1 MLIIENKLKKSQIE
15 AIMNGLYKHSLVVPH
30 YYDILKP
37 LKRMVTSKAL
47 YFSKVASNGR
57 IGDSILYDAAAQNGV
72 DILKLKTIGDD
83 IVTTLDATKTKFVE
97 EMRKIIPFDEL
108 LMSMFNRKVFGNLVS
123 FNANTNYVLSGV
135 DIEKSSEINLL
146 LSKSST
152 GRCIIIS
159 NEDVVVDNNLVEV
172 MKYEDSDEFIES
184 LMKKSNK
191 ESVVEL
197 DINDINKIAEAN
209 TSLQYEVEEEG
220 ERTERPFVVGDGIR
234 EQLLRAGMAY
244 IFERSSSSRP
254 EAA

>member
-37 LKRMVTSKAL
+37 LKKMVTSKAL

-83 IVTTLDATKTKFVE
+83 IVTLDATKTKFVE

-108 LMSMFNRKVFGNLVS
+108 LMSIFNRKVFGNLVS

-135 DIEKSSEINLL
+135 DIEKNSEINLL
-146 LSKSST
+146 LSKSNT
-152 GRCIIIS
+152 ARCVIIS
-159 NEDVVVDNNLVEV
+159 NEDIVVDNNLVEV

-184 LMKKSNK
+184 LVKKSNK

-197 DINDINKIAEAN
+197 DINDIKKIAEVN
-209 TSLQYEVEEEG
+209 TLLQYEVEG
-220 ERTERPFVVGDGIR
+220 ERGEHERPFEVGEELR
-234 EQLLRAGMAY
+234 EQLLRAGMTY
-244 IFERSSSSRP
+244 VFERNSSSRL

>member
-1 MLIIENKLKKSQIE
+1 M
-15 AIMNGLYKHSLVVPH
+15 
-30 YYDILKP
+30 
-37 LKRMVTSKAL
+37 
-47 YFSKVASNGR
+47 
-57 IGDSILYDAAAQNGV
+57 
-72 DILKLKTIGDD
+72 
-83 IVTTLDATKTKFVE
+83 TTLDATKTKFVE

-108 LMSMFNRKVFGNLVS
+108 LMSIFNRKVFGNLVS

-135 DIEKSSEINLL
+135 DIEKNSEINLL
-146 LSKSST
+146 LSKSNT
-152 GRCIIIS
+152 ARCVIIS
-159 NEDVVVDNNLVEV
+159 NEDIVVDNNLVEV

-209 TSLQYEVEEEG
+209 TSLQYEVEEE

-244 IFERSSSSRP
+244 IFERNSSSRP